1 MPRKEYFPALRR
13 NPRRERQIETIGE
26 CIGADGE
33 FAAVIDYV
41 LGKEVNEMKH
51 STDRVAKIEP
61 QDGVGKSYDELA
73 AMASKSYWVVPINT
87 DNTAFT
93 KYFQVLDR
101 AQDGK
106 VHYGR
111 G

>member
-1 MPRKEYFPALRR
+1 MKKQINVRLSEPSQQKLAELTQLYGSQTIAVEMAIERLH
-13 NPRRERQIETIGE
+13 REEIS
-26 CIGADGE
+26 
-33 FAAVIDYV
+33 
-41 LGKEVNEMKH
+41 EMKH

-61 QDGVGKSYDELA
+61 QDGVGKSYDELVT
-73 AMASKSYWVVPINT
+73 MAQASYWVVPINT